1 MSQEK
6 LLSLEERRAKYSV
19 PALEKALDVLEYLS
33 EQAVPQTQAQLARAL
48 KRQAGEIFRMLACL
62 ESRGYLRREPVT
74 GAYSLTL
81 KLFELSRTHS
91 PYELLLKVAQPLM
104 RALAEQ
110 VRESCHLSVIH
121 HGRVLVLAQAESP
134 RPFRL
139 SVEVGSLHSPM
150 NTTSGRVLLGHMEDA
165 IRDEIL
171 NRDKHWQQ
179 EKPAVRQAFLKR
191 LAAIRSRGHERAE
204 GERFVGALDIGV
216 PVGSPQSSMKAALAI
231 AMLKEKS
238 GGSHE
243 DILPAL
249 QQCAEA
255 IALQAGLKREG
266 CDVYVARG
274 DPEGALQGQR

>member
-1 MSQEK
+1 VTQEK

-33 EQAVPQTQAQLARAL
+33 EQAVPLTQAQLARAL

-104 RALAEQ
+104 RALAEE

-139 SVEVGSLHSPM
+139 SVEVGSLHSPI
-150 NTTSGRVLLGHMEDA
+150 NTTSGRVLLGHMDDG

-171 NRDKHWQQ
+171 GREKSWQQ
-179 EKPAVRQAFLKR
+179 EKPAARAAFVKR
-191 LAAIRSRGHERAE
+191 LAAIRSRGYERAE
-204 GERFVGALDIGV
+204 GERFVGALDLGV
-216 PVGSPQSSMKAALAI
+216 PVGSPQSSMKAALTI
-231 AMLKEKS
+231 AMLKEKG
-238 GGSHE
+238 GGSLE
-243 DILPAL
+243 DMLPAL

-255 IALQAGLKREG
+255 IALQAGLKREEE
-266 CDVYVARG
+266 VKVSEG
-274 DPEGALQGQR
+274 DDSYSRPQV

>member
-1 MSQEK
+1 MTQEK

-33 EQAVPQTQAQLARAL
+33 EQAVPLTQAQLARAL

-104 RALAEQ
+104 RALAEE

-139 SVEVGSLHSPM
+139 SVEVGSLHSPI
-150 NTTSGRVLLGHMEDA
+150 NTTSGRVLLGHMDDG

-171 NRDKHWQQ
+171 GREKSWQQ
-179 EKPAVRQAFLKR
+179 EKPAARAAFVKR
-191 LAAIRSRGHERAE
+191 LAAIRSRGYERAE
-204 GERFVGALDIGV
+204 GERFVGALDLGV
-216 PVGSPQSSMKAALAI
+216 PVGSPQSSMKAALTI
-231 AMLKEKS
+231 AMLKEKG
-238 GGSHE
+238 GGSLE
-243 DILPAL
+243 DMLPAL

-255 IALQAGLKREG
+255 IALQAGLKREEE
-266 CDVYVARG
+266 VKVSEG
-274 DPEGALQGQR
+274 DDSYSRPQV